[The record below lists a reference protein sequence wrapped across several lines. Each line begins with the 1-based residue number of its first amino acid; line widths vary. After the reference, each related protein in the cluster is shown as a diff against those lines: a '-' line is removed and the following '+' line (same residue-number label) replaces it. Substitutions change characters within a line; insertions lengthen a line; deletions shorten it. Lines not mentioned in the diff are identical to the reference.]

1 MPDYKNGLIYKIYN
15 PDIPEQA
22 YYGSTAHHTPKKRYS
37 RAKIF
42 EKEKPLTRF
51 GDIFTTDNHQFVII
65 EKYPC
70 ECKEELLQREQYYLD
85 NYPDAINLKRAYG
98 RKLYNNKISQKK
110 NKYVLFFEF

>member
-1 MPDYKNGLIYKIYN
+1 MPDYKNGLIYKIWN

-22 YYGSTAHHTPKKRYS
+22 YYGSTAHNVPKKRYS
-37 RAKIF
+37 RAK
-42 EKEKPLTRF
+42 
-51 GDIFTTDNHQFVII
+51 IFTTDNHQFVII